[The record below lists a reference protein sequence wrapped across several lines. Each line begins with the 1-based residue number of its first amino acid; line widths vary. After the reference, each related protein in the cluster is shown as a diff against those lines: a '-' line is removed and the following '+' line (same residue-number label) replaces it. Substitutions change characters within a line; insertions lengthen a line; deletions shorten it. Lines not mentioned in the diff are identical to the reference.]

1 MLTFIGD
8 GLVINLPWQQAAHE
22 NSSFVRIFKF
32 FNGCQFE
39 FSMIRL
45 IIIDPVWPIWSCQS
59 TKVFK

>member
-22 NSSFVRIFKF
+22 NSSFVRIFRF
-32 FNGCQFE
+32 FNGCPFE

-45 IIIDPVWPIWSCQS
+45 IIIDPG
-59 TKVFK
+59 